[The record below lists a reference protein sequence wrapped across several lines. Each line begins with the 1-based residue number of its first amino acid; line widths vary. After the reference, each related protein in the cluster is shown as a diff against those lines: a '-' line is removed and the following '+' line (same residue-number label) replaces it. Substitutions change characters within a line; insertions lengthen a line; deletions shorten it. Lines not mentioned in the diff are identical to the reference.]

1 MKKTTATERK
11 PAQISFAQKRMRNLI
26 KVINGASLRLL
37 GLSDPENSRLGKLAR
52 KLPRPR
58 KSAKGPD
65 GLKRSKGL
73 KSKYID
79 LSQFNLDPFI
89 ERKMVTRSFRIF
101 GRIISGVIKSRRDY
115 RKELASPS
123 RPPKPAPREF
133 WNEVIARAESL
144 GIGLVGF
151 APVDENLIFTSDF
164 VGKMNRL
171 YANGIVLG
179 MEMDFTAIDSAP
191 GPEAGL
197 EAMRIYAELGVA
209 TNRLAD
215 FIRSRGYRAIACHP
229 LGGPILYPAMA
240 VRAGLGEM
248 GRSGL
253 LITKRCGPRQ
263 RLSLVSTNASPLPE
277 TAPPKLGIS
286 EYCDQCRK
294 CVSACPAGAVLKE
307 PVAKENGI
315 ITRIDQDKCIGYFY
329 EAMGCSICLKV
340 CPFHQRGYDRVIK
353 TRENSPIESTTTK
366 KK

>member
-1 MKKTTATERK
+1 MKKTAMNEKK
-11 PAQISFAQKRMRNLI
+11 PAQFSFAQKRMKNLI

-37 GLSDPENSRLGKLAR
+37 NLSDSESGRLGKLAR

-58 KSAKGPD
+58 KSAPEPD

-73 KSKYID
+73 KPKYID

-89 ERKMVTRSFRIF
+89 EKKMVTRSFQIF
-101 GRIISGVIKSRRDY
+101 GRIIGGVIKSRRNY

-123 RPPKPAPREF
+123 RPPQPAPAEF
-133 WNEVIARAESL
+133 WKEVATRTELL

-151 APVDENLIFTSDF
+151 APVDENLIFISDF
-164 VGKMNRL
+164 VGKMDRL
-171 YANGIVLG
+171 YAHGIVLG

-253 LITKRCGPRQ
+253 LITKKFGPRQ
-263 RLSLVSTNASPLPE
+263 RLSMIATNASPLPE
-277 TAPPKLGIS
+277 TALPKLGIS
-286 EYCDQCRK
+286 EYCDKCRK
-294 CVSACPAGAVLKE
+294 CQKACPAGAVLKE
-307 PVAKENGI
+307 PAEKGNGI
-315 ITRIDQDKCIGYFY
+315 TSRIDQEKCIRYFY

-340 CPFHQRGYDRVIK
+340 CPFHQKSYDRVIK
-353 TRENSPIESTTTK
+353 TLK
-366 KK
+366 